1 MKDVKEIVLKQ
12 HTNLMN
18 SRGVNKQSSED
29 MTFGRDDAIDS
40 IRNSRVYFRCRRRIG
55 NRIGWLFTEN

>member
-40 IRNSRVYFRCRRRIG
+40 LGIVASCIIQSVKSK
-55 NRIGWLFTEN
+55 

>member
-18 SRGVNKQSSED
+18 SRGVNKQSSVL
-29 MTFGRDDAIDS
+29 AH
-40 IRNSRVYFRCRRRIG
+40 
-55 NRIGWLFTEN
+55 

>member
-18 SRGVNKQSSED
+18 SRGGLINNLVK
-29 MTFGRDDAIDS
+29 I
-40 IRNSRVYFRCRRRIG
+40 
-55 NRIGWLFTEN
+55 

>member
-40 IRNSRVYFRCRRRIG
+40 LGIVEFI
-55 NRIGWLFTEN
+55 LV

>member
-40 IRNSRVYFRCRRRIG
+40 LGIVEFILG
-55 NRIGWLFTEN
+55 VEE